1 MVPSRRGRRGSSCH
15 TRDVSLIE
23 LDGSKTSPSVFL
35 ASRRVSHLSRALSSR
50 GNKGIFFSSVRR
62 GAAGALTVR
71 AMGCRHRR
79 VKKAV
84 AAINR
89 ARSSGDR
96 EAVRQAV
103 DRAKPLNPG
112 QRDSERELRGL
123 TSSARGGAGTSR
135 TVRAR
140 NPTGEESHG
149 EGACAREGGLY
160 VTPAVNGEARDAG
173 TTDTSRPRARTP
185 EILATANVGGAP
197 ARVLMPDGGSCVAV
211 KDDESVRAR

>member
-35 ASRRVSHLSRALSSR
+35 ASRRGLALSLASSR
-50 GNKGIFFSSVRR
+50 DNEGIFFSSVRR

-103 DRAKPLNPG
+103 DRAKRLNPG

-160 VTPAVNGEARDAG
+160 VTPAVNREVRDAG

-197 ARVLMPDGGSCVAV
+197 TRVLMPDGGSCVAV

>member
-1 MVPSRRGRRGSSCH
+1 M
-15 TRDVSLIE
+15 
-23 LDGSKTSPSVFL
+23 
-35 ASRRVSHLSRALSSR
+35 
-50 GNKGIFFSSVRR
+50 
-62 GAAGALTVR
+62 GALTVC

-103 DRAKPLNPG
+103 DRAKRLNPG

-149 EGACAREGGLY
+149 EGACAREGGLCSG
-160 VTPAVNGEARDAG
+160 PAVDGKARDAG
-173 TTDTSRPRARTP
+173 TRDTSRPRERTP
-185 EILATANVGGAP
+185 EIHATATVGGGAP
-197 ARVLMPDGGSCVAV
+197 ARVVRVVMPDGGSCVAV
-211 KDDESVRAR
+211 RADETVRAR

>member
-1 MVPSRRGRRGSSCH
+1 MIH
-15 TRDVSLIE
+15 I
-23 LDGSKTSPSVFL
+23 
-35 ASRRVSHLSRALSSR
+35 
-50 GNKGIFFSSVRR
+50 KGIFFSSVRR

-89 ARSSGDR
+89 ARASGDR
-96 EAVRQAV
+96 EALRQAV
-103 DRAKPLNPG
+103 DRAKRLNPG

-123 TSSARGGAGTSR
+123 TSSARGGAGNSR

-160 VTPAVNGEARDAG
+160 VTPAVNREVRDAG